1 MAPFA
6 PSNAHLVPP
15 ARRSAAR
22 GKLPSAKRRP
32 KPAAF
37 FWIGGTASSPAV
49 RFDDA
54 HTQGSAAACGHAR
67 RLRLARARSRTSRQL
82 CEGPCL
88 RGPLSA
94 KARVCEGRWGS
105 RPAGT
110 TCSGVDDDV
119 IPPVAA
125 KLLNLL
131 VVPVPAKAPKTPARS
146 SHFRHAQKTLK
157 RPCWR

>member
-1 MAPFA
+1 MMAPFA

-54 HTQGSAAACGHAR
+54 HTQGSAAAGHAR